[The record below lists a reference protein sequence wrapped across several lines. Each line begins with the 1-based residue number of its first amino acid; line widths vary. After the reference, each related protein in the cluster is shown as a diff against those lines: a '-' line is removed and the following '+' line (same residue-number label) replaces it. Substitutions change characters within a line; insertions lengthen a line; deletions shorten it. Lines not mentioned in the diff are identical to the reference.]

1 MRLGWLVHLSRWK
14 HQEVCASRA
23 EALPT
28 KLSMIKPAE
37 QQIQQ
42 RDHVAMGRHG
52 KITLVSVNLRGHY
65 EQLLLPGTFGS
76 DKQEKPLD

>member
-1 MRLGWLVHLSRWK
+1 
-14 HQEVCASRA
+14 
-23 EALPT
+23 
-28 KLSMIKPAE
+28 MIKPAE